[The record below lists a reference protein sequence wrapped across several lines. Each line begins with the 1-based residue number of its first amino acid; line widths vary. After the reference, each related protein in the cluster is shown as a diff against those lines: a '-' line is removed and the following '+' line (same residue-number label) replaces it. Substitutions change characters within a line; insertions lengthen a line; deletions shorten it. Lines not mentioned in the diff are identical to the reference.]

1 MRVTFEY
8 VLSQSLQENSQ
19 KLFEYED
26 KQNDRQKWQAQDLW
40 STSRVRPLPVSVELM
55 LQSDQQIA
63 P

>member
-26 KQNDRQKWQAQDLW
+26 KQNDRQKHYRAGI
-40 STSRVRPLPVSVELM
+40 SSENSYG
-55 LQSDQQIA
+55 
-63 P
+63 